1 MTVGQTTGEEMPLQ
15 QVVQALERTPAEQNE
30 VRSVLAFTA
39 ARWCL
44 GLGDEA
50 AAVKWLGAALDSV
63 PGLRPAMRV
72 LYRIYE
78 RRGDIRSAVLYLDQE
93 IRATRHPREAAA
105 LYRERGLLVEQHFQD
120 LPAALQCYE
129 AALKA
134 TPKDLAVLRSV
145 ERVSLVRGDVF
156 HLIGNLEAQLEVVRD
171 EGLVSGVL
179 RDLALLEAR
188 HGGDVNLGADMLL
201 TALEYTPGQLGLLF
215 DLFRLAEVAS
225 DPVLMLRALEEI
237 AERSE
242 GSRRAMPL
250 ARASLVLREHRER
263 AAAVDILRAAA
274 HAQRHNFSLWRNLE
288 ELSMATSRYDTA
300 LEATLGQLRA
310 VGDEEDSTRAE
321 LYYRAGRLAMLRLD
335 RVNEGLAAMRK
346 ALRLFPGHLMAV
358 EDAARYLIAHGM
370 WSQQLEL
377 MRLEA
382 STGRSAGW
390 TASEMAQAHLRVGQ
404 ILEERLGELDG
415 ARQAYEEATRAAPH
429 YRPPRDRLER
439 VLHQIGDHESLKQF
453 YKRELDSTDDASRR
467 VFLLSVLG
475 QLHASDRDPGNAINY
490 LVSVLKEIPEH
501 MSSLQQL
508 ARLLARAGRDRD
520 VLKITEQEIRLT
532 VSAVRKAKLSHRAG
546 ELALSLGDPEKARAA
561 FEQSLEWIDDHAP
574 SLGSLERLLAG
585 EGDHEGLLSLLR
597 KRLLYVTDR
606 NRKVSL
612 HLQIAA
618 LLGNELDRP
627 QEALTELTNLLGR
640 FPRHLPALHAAERL
654 AQALGEWGTVV
665 ALLEQHIAAVQGPR
679 TKAILLHRSARIRS
693 RRLDDDHTAIS
704 ELVRALELWP
714 QLGVARALLL
724 SIYERLGMSRQLQAF
739 SEAGL
744 TSERGANDRRALAL
758 QLAELTPKPVVAIQ
772 YLSAVAEAQ
781 PEDVVTQLRLARAA
795 HAARRPER
803 EAVALEAAVAVIQL
817 GADVNDPELATL
829 RFRAGRAHEI
839 AGNLDRADQTYAE
852 ILDTDPGNVL
862 ARSGR
867 LRIKDKRKSSTT
879 AHSDDLDAAG
889 QKAKS
894 QVEHA
899 AFAQIASEIHERRG
913 DLPRALT
920 SVNEALSYAPH
931 YLPALHC
938 KARILERLGGEDHI
952 EEAIKTLQHLAESL
966 QDPGRASRALCQAGT
981 IALRTVPG
989 EQANPQAWQL
999 FAAALRRDVTSD
1011 LAFHGLLRTL
1021 SNHGSQGAPTLDRPL
1036 RQRLEIVL
1044 AKDDV
1049 TPGEVRDL
1057 GRLAA
1062 QTAGPALAAE
1072 LLERGIVGIENDGAV
1087 RAELAQHYA
1096 RLGRWTDVVAELDRA
1111 LTRKQTP
1118 ERAAALHYFRADA
1131 LERAGDLDA
1140 AARAYLE
1147 AGKRGYHPVHALVAS
1162 DRLAQDLDDQQLRVS
1177 ALSLLV
1183 EVGDGK
1189 QRARSLQA
1197 LAGVYRGPLQQP
1209 DVAVDLMQELLLLEP
1224 TDVEIIGE
1232 LNRLLLKLGRT
1243 DEARASLLAGLA
1255 QFRAW
1260 LRSQGLGPDSQD
1272 PRPVAGLLRLLDM
1285 LGEADGVYLATAI
1298 LEVAAPDQVASGRG
1312 CEALITDPWPL
1323 PTTHEGRP
1331 FDHLVG
1337 DLAASGAL
1345 DLLHEGTFFLPEI
1358 PDSPPTPPQLKQA
1371 RPLGETAG
1379 VVMVTRAL
1387 ADSLGV
1393 PAPQVFVDPDPS
1405 AKSGDAQRRVRTI
1418 FRGRSRALLVGRKV
1432 NSAPFT
1438 APARN
1443 ELGRALMRL
1452 AMGGDFLFQRPGV
1465 ASISDGRLLAIL
1477 VALAEAGG
1485 ARLDLEGHDAT
1496 YATRVKAVLPAD
1508 ATGLE
1513 EAAHALASSVDSLSI
1528 DIVRQSMA
1536 TAQDR
1541 AGVACS
1547 ADPRPVL
1554 RDMLADGTLSS
1565 RRGTAL
1571 LGYMLSDDHLSLRRT
1586 LGYHAGVELDIL
1598 DIEEVGE

>member
-1 MTVGQTTGEEMPLQ
+1 MPLQ
-15 QVVQALERTPAEQNE
+15 QVVQALERTPAGQNE

-44 GLGDEA
+44 SAGDEA
-50 AAVKWLGAALDSV
+50 SAVRWLGDALQSV

-145 ERVSLVRGDVF
+145 ERVSLARGDVF
-156 HLIGNLEAQLEVVRD
+156 HLIGNLEAQLEVLRD

-188 HGGDVNLGADMLL
+188 HAGDVALGADMLL

-215 DLFRLAEVAS
+215 DLFRLAEVAA
-225 DPVLMLRALEEI
+225 DGELMLRSLEEI

-263 AAAVDILRAAA
+263 GAAVDILRAAA
-274 HAQRHNFSLWRNLE
+274 AAQPHNFSLWRNLE

-310 VGDEEDSTRAE
+310 IGDDEDSSRAE

-382 STGRSAGW
+382 STGQSAGW
-390 TASEMAQAHLRVGQ
+390 TAAEMAQAHLRVGQ

-415 ARQAYEEATRAAPH
+415 ARLAYEDATRAAPH

-453 YKRELDSTDDASRR
+453 YKRELDSTDDSSRR

-475 QLHASDRDPGNAINY
+475 QLHASDRDPAHAVNY
-490 LVSVLKEIPEH
+490 LAAVLKEIPEH

-520 VLKITEQEIRLT
+520 VLKVTEQEIRLT

-546 ELALSLGDPEKARAA
+546 ELALSLGENTRAREA
-561 FEQSLEWIDDHAP
+561 FEKSLEFIDDHAP
-574 SLGSLERLLAG
+574 SLGSLERLLAT
-585 EGDHEGLLSLLR
+585 EGDHEALLALLR

-618 LLGNELDRP
+618 LLGNELGRP
-627 QEALTELTNLLGR
+627 QEALTELTNLLQR

-654 AQALGEWGTVV
+654 AQSLGEWATVV
-665 ALLEQHIAAVQGPR
+665 ALLEQHIGAVQGPR
-679 TKAILLHRSARIRS
+679 TKAILLHRSAHIRS
-693 RRLDDDHTAIS
+693 RRLNDDHAAIS

-739 SEAGL
+739 AEAGL
-744 TSERGANDRRALAL
+744 TSERGADDRRALAL

-772 YLSAVAEAQ
+772 YLGAVAEAR
-781 PEDVVTQLRLARAA
+781 PDDVVTQLRLARAA

-803 EAVALEAAVAVIQL
+803 EALAIESAVRVLSREA
-817 GADVNDPELATL
+817 DPNDPELETL
-829 RFRAGRAHEI
+829 RFRAARAHEA

-852 ILDTDPGNVL
+852 ILDVEPGHVL

-894 QVEHA
+894 QLEQA
-899 AFAQIASEIHERRG
+899 AFAQIAAEIHERRG

-920 SVNEALSYAPH
+920 SVQESLSHAPN

-938 KARILERLGGEDHI
+938 KARILERLGGDEQI
-952 EEAIKTLQHLAESL
+952 EAAIATLEHLAESL

-981 IALRTVPG
+981 VALRTTPA
-989 EQANPQAWQL
+989 EEPNPRAWQL
-999 FAAALRRDVTSD
+999 FAAALRRDNSSD

-1021 SNHGSQGAPTLDRPL
+1021 SNHGPEGAPTLDRPL
-1036 RQRLEIVL
+1036 RQRL
-1044 AKDDV
+1044 DV
-1049 TPGEVRDL
+1049 ILTKQDLTPGEVRDL

-1072 LLERGIVGIENDGAV
+1072 LLERGLEGMDNDGSV

-1131 LERAGDLDA
+1131 LERAGDIQA
-1140 AARAYLE
+1140 AAKAYLE
-1147 AGKRGYHPVHALVAS
+1147 AGKRGYHPVHALVAA
-1162 DRLAQDLDDQQLRVS
+1162 DRLAKELGDQQLRVA

-1183 EVGDGK
+1183 EIGDGK
-1189 QRARSLQA
+1189 QRAKSLQA
-1197 LAGVYRGPLQQP
+1197 LAGVYRGPLKKP

-1232 LNRLLLKLGRT
+1232 LNRLLLKLGRG

-1260 LRSQGLGPDSQD
+1260 LRSQGLGPDAD
-1272 PRPVAGLLRLLDM
+1272 DARPVAGLLRLLDM
-1285 LGEADGVYLATAI
+1285 LGEADGVYLATSI
-1298 LEVAAPDQVASGRG
+1298 LEVAAPDKVPAGRG
-1312 CEALITDPWPL
+1312 CENLISDPWPL
-1323 PTTHEGRP
+1323 PATHEGRP

-1358 PDSPPTPPQLKQA
+1358 PEAPPAPPQLKHA
-1371 RPLGETAG
+1371 RPLGDTAG

-1393 PAPQVFVDPDPS
+1393 VAPQVFVDPDPS
-1405 AKSGDAQRRVRTI
+1405 ANEGDGQHRVRTI
-1418 FRGRSRALLVGRKV
+1418 FRGRARALLVGRKV

-1452 AMGGDFLFQRPGV
+1452 AMGGDFLFRRQGAV
-1465 ASISDGRLLAIL
+1465 SISDGRLLAIL

-1485 ARLDLEGHDAT
+1485 ASLDVEDHDAG
-1496 YATRVKAVLPAD
+1496 YAKRVSEILPPD
-1508 ATGLE
+1508 ASGLE
-1513 EAAHALASSVDSLSI
+1513 EAAHALAASVESLNI
-1528 DIVRQSMA
+1528 EIVRRSMA

-1554 RDMLADGTLSS
+1554 RDMLADKTLGT

-1586 LGYHAGVELDIL
+1586 LGYHAGVELDIS
-1598 DIEEVGE
+1598 DIEEVSG